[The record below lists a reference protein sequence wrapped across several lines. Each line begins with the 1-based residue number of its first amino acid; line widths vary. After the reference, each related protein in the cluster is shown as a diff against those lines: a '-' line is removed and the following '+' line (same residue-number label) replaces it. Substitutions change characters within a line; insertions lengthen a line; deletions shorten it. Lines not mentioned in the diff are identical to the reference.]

1 MKHLLFLLCALTLSQ
16 RVAAAPAPATI
27 VTFDSAKVTLGEA
40 LPGSNVVVT
49 ASFRIQPGYYLHVNR
64 PTVQRATPTQI
75 LLGTSPAARSLPA
88 AYSAP
93 SQKTIPGNT
102 MPVNVHEGVLS
113 AQLPV
118 VIAPNATF
126 PIILQGAIA
135 YAPVNEKT
143 HAAARPEQV
152 RFTVTI
158 PRATNAPPANAKAP
172 ANAKTPADPK
182 KK

>member
-1 MKHLLFLLCALTLSQ
+1 MKHLLFLLGALCLAHQ
-16 RVAAAPAPATI
+16 IQAAPAPTTI

-40 LPGSNVVVT
+40 LPGSNLVVT

-64 PTVQRATPTQI
+64 PTVQRATPTQV
-75 LLGTSPAARSLPA
+75 LLGSTPTARSLPA

-102 MPVNVHEGVLS
+102 MPVNVHEGVLT
-113 AQLPV
+113 AQVPV
-118 VIAPNATF
+118 VIGANATF
-126 PIILQGAIA
+126 PITLQGAIA

-152 RFTVTI
+152 RFLVTI
-158 PRATNAPPANAKAP
+158 PRSTNAAPANAKAP
-172 ANAKTPADPK
+172 AEPK